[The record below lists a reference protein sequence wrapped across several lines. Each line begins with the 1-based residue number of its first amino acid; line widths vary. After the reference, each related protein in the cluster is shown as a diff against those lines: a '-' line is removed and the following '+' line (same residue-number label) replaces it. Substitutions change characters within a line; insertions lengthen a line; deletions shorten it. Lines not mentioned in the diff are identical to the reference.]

1 MFHDIIKYII
11 SAITLKYNT
20 KDLMLMLKTYTRN
33 TIETAF
39 LTIFLAWVSF
49 IPGTLQHRFLTV
61 VRHTLLF
68 SLGISLLRHKFRL
81 KEYFFRKED
90 IFIWVYFAFIS
101 VGLINAVDKSMSV
114 TLYMDIVIWGGL
126 IYFLVKNSINEK
138 NCKIILRFL
147 VVFSSIVAL
156 IGIMEML
163 FGKNITY
170 LFIDNP
176 YYEKFIRE
184 KRIMSTLLNP
194 AILGTYLL
202 VCAPLACYFYSIEKS
217 MLKKR
222 VYLTMCTIII
232 VALIL
237 TFSRGA
243 IFGGLIVISSYLWIK
258 NKKKWIFIVLA
269 ACILSSLLVLLLPY
283 YSRLKYAFGMTYL
296 IRYLI
301 HSHRTLHYFVAF
313 DMLKAH
319 PFFGIGLLQY
329 RFLFNQ
335 YSSVRLP
342 YVVMIP
348 ESSYLMHLAETG
360 IIGFSAFILLLVAL
374 LKRGFAYLKGE
385 VSSEKKKLFLFI
397 FLGFIGLLFNMGT
410 YDAFLWHTPF
420 YLFWVFFGILSSFI
434 GKRHDE
440 AIR

>member
-1 MFHDIIKYII
+1 VLHDIIKYII
-11 SAITLKYNT
+11 SVTVVKYNT

-39 LTIFLAWVSF
+39 LIIFLAWISF
-49 IPGTLQHRFLTV
+49 IPGTLQHRYLTFA
-61 VRHTLLF
+61 RYALLF
-68 SLGISLLRHKFRL
+68 LLLISLLRHRFKA
-81 KEYFFRKED
+81 KEYFFAKED
-90 IFIWVYFAFIS
+90 IFIWAYFILIS
-101 VGLINAVDKSMSV
+101 VGLINAVDRTMSV
-114 TLYMDIVIWGGL
+114 RLYMDIVIWGGL

-147 VVFSSIVAL
+147 VAFSSIVAA

-163 FGKNITY
+163 FGKNVMY
-170 LFIDNP
+170 FFIDNP
-176 YYEKFIRE
+176 FYEKFIRE

-202 VCAPLACYFYSIEKS
+202 VCAPLACYFYSIEKKV
-217 MLKKR
+217 LKKKT
-222 VYLTMCTIII
+222 YLAMSTIII

-243 IFGGLIVISSYLWIK
+243 IFGGLIVISVYLWIK
-258 NKKKWIFIVLA
+258 NKKKWIFIILA

-283 YSRLKYAFGMTYL
+283 YSRLRYAFGMPYL

-301 HSHRTLHYFVAF
+301 HSHRTLHYFVTF

-319 PFFGIGLLQY
+319 PFFGIGLFQY

-360 IIGFSAFILLLVAL
+360 IIGFSAFILLLVTL

-385 VSSEKKKLFLFI
+385 VSSEKKKIFLFM

-410 YDAFLWHTPF
+410 YDVFLWHTPF

-434 GKRHDE
+434 GKGHNE
-440 AIR
+440 TIR